1 MPFIPALLFM
11 HSPTYVEARH
21 CPHWALWE
29 TQGEPTGGFV
39 FHGDGSTTAPL
50 QSTRLLEEREE
61 LWLVKRYFFTG
72 SVLHLDILPQET
84 HYQTIKLSRLI
95 GSRQTECERMY
106 LSTKFVK
113 PKVYDTCW

>member
-1 MPFIPALLFM
+1 MFFIPALLFIY
-11 HSPTYVEARH
+11 SPMYVEAWH

-29 TQGEPTGGFV
+29 TQGEPTGAFV
-39 FHGDGSTTAPL
+39 FYGDGSTTAPL

-95 GSRQTECERMY
+95 SSRQIECEQMY

-113 PKVYDTCW
+113 PEVYYACW